1 MGLLGALIGAI
12 MLVPTAAGPARA
24 DDINK
29 ITEAIA
35 GARQRLTDL
44 TSSTEVVTE
53 AFNAGRLR
61 LGAAEQAAVRA
72 ADDVGRADA
81 AVRAA
86 QEKRRTVGS
95 VAFQTGDF
103 EQLSVLLSGD
113 PATVL
118 DRAGAMDALA
128 RRGRDAEVQ
137 LRAARHDLNDAQ
149 AGAALALDEQHREVT
164 SLENQKQSIETSI
177 RAQRA
182 LLGELV
188 ARQAD
193 LVRQARENEAAALRA
208 REQAAAQAAAARAAQ
223 AVAEQEQLRSLS
235 KLTESAGRGFTDT
248 PISPPPP
255 PPTVGGGGSG
265 SVSGGGGGGGGGA
278 AVAVAEARAQL
289 GKPYMWAAAGP
300 NAFDCSGLTQWVWSK
315 AGVALSH
322 YTGAQWNEGRQVST
336 AELIPGDLLFF
347 GTDLHHVGIYIG
359 AGKMIDAPHTGTVV
373 RLEDVWWPRLA
384 GAVRPGG

>member
-1 MGLLGALIGAI
+1 MGLLGALVGAI
-12 MLVPTAAGPARA
+12 MLVSTTAGPARA

-29 ITEAIA
+29 ITEDIA

-44 TSSTEVVTE
+44 TNSTEAVTE

-61 LGAAEQAAVRA
+61 LGAAEQAAARA
-72 ADDVGRADA
+72 ADNVGRADV
-81 AVRAA
+81 AVQAA

-95 VAFQTGDF
+95 VAYKTGDF

-128 RRGRDAEVQ
+128 RRGREADVQ
-137 LRAARHDLNDAQ
+137 LRSARHDLTDAQ
-149 AGAALALDEQHREVT
+149 AAAALAVDEQHREVV
-164 SLENQKQSIETSI
+164 SLETQKQSIETSI
-177 RAQRA
+177 TAQRA
-182 LLGELV
+182 LLDELV
-188 ARQAD
+188 ARHDD

-208 REQAAAQAAAARAAQ
+208 RERAAAQAAAARAAQ
-223 AVAEQEQLRSLS
+223 AVAEQEQLRDLS
-235 KLTESAGRGFTDT
+235 KLTERAGRGFTEM

-255 PPTVGGGGSG
+255 PTVAASVGGGGGVGAS
-265 SVSGGGGGGGGGA
+265 GGGA

-315 AGVALSH
+315 AGIALSH

-347 GTDLHHVGIYIG
+347 GADLHHVGIYIG